1 MTTKKL
7 TPQEVKQFEKVLRQM
22 LAVLSGD
29 IQNLEKDALGDEV
42 AAPTFKGEDGG
53 DAFSQELSLEL
64 LERDE
69 NTVREVMGALDR
81 VGDGSFGRC
90 ELCEKWIG
98 KLRLNAVPFARNCIE
113 CQRQQENG
121 LF

>member
-7 TPQEVKQFEKVLRQM
+7 TPQEVKQFEKILRTM
-22 LAVLSGD
+22 LAVLNGD
-29 IQNLEKDALGDEV
+29 IQSLEKDALGDEI
-42 AAPTFKGEDGG
+42 ATPTYKGEDGG

-69 NTVREVMGALDR
+69 TTLREVMGALDR
-81 VGDGSFGRC
+81 IGDGTFGRC
-90 ELCEKWIG
+90 ETCEKGIG

-113 CQRQQENG
+113 CQRQQEHG